1 MDNILSVLTPEEYVY
16 LKLRALYSGFG
27 YKKYRMSKF
36 EEYDLYA
43 KNKDFLVSESVIT
56 FTDMGGKLL
65 ALKPDVTLSIVKNSK
80 DVDGVMKVYYN
91 ENVYRVSKGTKTFKE
106 IMQTGLEC
114 IGAVDLKTVEEVLL
128 LASKSLSEISKDYML
143 CVSNL
148 DIIKEVLSFVGLS
161 ADKQNETIK
170 YLGEKNL
177 PSIKILLEKEGI
189 TGDKKELV
197 EKLVTVYGAPEKVTD
212 GLDAFAV
219 SEKAKIAIDELKQV
233 VSGLVK
239 ENASVIIDFSVVN
252 DMNYYNGI
260 AFKGYIEGVPTGVI
274 SGGEYDK
281 LMKKMGKPYK
291 AVGFAVYLDEISRV
305 KGEE

>member
-43 KNKDFLVSESVIT
+43 KNKDFLISESVIT
-56 FTDMGGKLL
+56 FTDNGGKLL

-114 IGAVDLKTVEEVLL
+114 IGDVDVKTVEEVLL
-128 LASKSLSEISKDYML
+128 LASKSLSVISSNSL
-143 CVSNL
+143 LTVSHL
-148 DIIKEVLSFVGLS
+148 DIIREVLKFSGLS
-161 ADKQNETIK
+161 QEKQLEAIM

-177 PSIKILLEKEGI
+177 PSIKALLEKEEVS
-189 TGDKKELV
+189 TEKKALV
-197 EKLVTVYGAPEKVTD
+197 EKLVTVYGAPSKV
-212 GLDAFAV
+212 FEV
-219 SEKAKIAIDELKQV
+219 IDEFGVSDLAKNAICELKEV

-260 AFKGYIEGVPTGVI
+260 AFKGYVEGVPTGVI
-274 SGGEYDK
+274 SGGEYDN

-291 AVGFAVYLDEISRV
+291 AVGFAVYLDEISRI